1 MAEEL
6 KNNENVTTPE
16 EKKEDAPKKEN
27 IFKRGYNWVKTHK
40 KATFGIG
47 VGAVTLAGIIAKIVT
62 GGKDNPIVETPV
74 PEDVTNVITQF
85 PTEGTDE

>member
-6 KNNENVTTPE
+6 KNENVTTNE
-16 EKKEDAPKKEN
+16 EKKDAPKKEN

-62 GGKDNPIVETPV
+62 GGKDDPTVEIPV
-74 PEDVTNVITQF
+74 PEDVTTVITQF